1 MDIAKRIEFFQSI
14 AIIEPV
20 GNDEAMQIDVVDDGE
35 QAIYVTGVDSGEQY
49 YLPIDEID
57 MNEYVFYKLIIAT
70 PKSILGVESIWH
82 SNNASCIIY
91 TH

>member
-49 YLPIDEID
+49 YLPIADID
-57 MNEYVFYKLIIAT
+57 MDDNIFYQLVITT
-70 PKSILGVESIWH
+70 PRSLLGVESI
-82 SNNASCIIY
+82 
-91 TH
+91 